1 MENGTHHDGP
11 SHKSINLQRD
21 NSGVDTQRGNKEA
34 LQKSEGEKRTEA
46 ELTM

>member
-11 SHKSINLQRD
+11 SHKLINLQRD

-34 LQKSEGEKRTEA
+34 LQKSESEKQTEA